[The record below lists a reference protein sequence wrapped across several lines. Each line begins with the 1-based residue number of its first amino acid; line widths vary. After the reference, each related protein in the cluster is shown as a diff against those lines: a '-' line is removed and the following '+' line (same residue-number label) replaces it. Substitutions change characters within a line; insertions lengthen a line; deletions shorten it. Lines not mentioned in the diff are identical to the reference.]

1 MSIAASSAQRSER
14 RSVPRRR
21 FQGRAWRETVSFYL
35 FISPWLLGFLALSVV
50 PLALGFAASLTNYD
64 GYNLDSLR
72 FRGVDNYL
80 RALDDP
86 EVWHAL
92 WRTVVFSIM
101 NVPLSIGLALL
112 LAILLNGAIPARGIF
127 RTIFYLPHILPIVAV
142 VWIWRI
148 FVDQNYGLVNGML
161 SWIWPD
167 TAIRW
172 TVDYPTQV
180 LTALTVWMGIGGG
193 MVIFLAGLQGVPN
206 ELKEA
211 ARIDGATT
219 PQLYRAVIVPLLTPV
234 IFFELVLTMIRSL
247 QTLVAPMLL
256 AGDQLAS
263 IPVRD
268 NYLLLV
274 HAYQQVFAQQRYGYG
289 LALIWMFL
297 VVIVALTYAVFKS
310 SKYWVYY
317 EVEQDGGQR

>member
-1 MSIAASSAQRSER
+1 
-14 RSVPRRR
+14 
-21 FQGRAWRETVSFYL
+21 
-35 FISPWLLGFLALSVV
+35 
-50 PLALGFAASLTNYD
+50 
-64 GYNLDSLR
+64 
-72 FRGVDNYL
+72 
-80 RALDDP
+80 
-86 EVWHAL
+86 
-92 WRTVVFSIM
+92 M
-101 NVPLSIGLALL
+101 NVPVSIGLALL
-112 LAILLNGAIPARGIF
+112 LAILLNGAIPGRGVF
-127 RTIFYLPHILPIVAV
+127 RTIFYLPHIIPIVAV

-148 FVDQNYGLVNGML
+148 FVDQNYGLLNGL
-161 SWIWPD
+161 LGFIWPD

-193 MVIFLAGLQGVPN
+193 MVIFLAGLQGIPS

-219 PQLYRAVIVPLLTPV
+219 FQLYRGVIVPLLTPV

-256 AGDQLAS
+256 AGEQLAS
-263 IPVRD
+263 IPARD

-297 VVIVALTYAVFKS
+297 VVIVALTYAVFRS
-310 SKYWVYY
+310 SRFWVYY
-317 EVEQDGGQR
+317 EVDQHGTKA

>member
-1 MSIAASSAQRSER
+1 MTIAATSTSRVA
-14 RSVPRRR
+14 PRRR
-21 FQGRAWRETVSFYL
+21 FQGRAWRETVSSYL
-35 FISPWLLGFLALSVV
+35 FISPWLLGFLGLSVV
-50 PLALGFAASLTNYD
+50 PLALGLAASLTNYD

-72 FRGVDNYL
+72 FRGLDNYA
-80 RALDDP
+80 RAFDDP

-92 WRTVVFSIM
+92 WRTAVFSVM

-112 LAILLNGAIPARGIF
+112 LAILLNGAIPARGVF
-127 RTIFYLPHILPIVAV
+127 RTVFYLPHVLPIVAV

-161 SWIWPD
+161 SWIWPN

-172 TVDYPTQV
+172 TVDFPTQV

-193 MVIFLAGLQGVPN
+193 MVIFLAGLQGIPN

-219 PQLYRAVIVPLLTPV
+219 PQLYRSVIVPLLTPV

-268 NYLLLV
+268 NYLFLV

-297 VVIVALTYAVFKS
+297 VVIVALTYAVFKTS
-310 SKYWVYY
+310 RYWVYY
-317 EVEQDGGQR
+317 EVDQDGGNR

>member
-1 MSIAASSAQRSER
+1 MTIAATSTTRPVA
-14 RSVPRRR
+14 RRR

-35 FISPWLLGFLALSVV
+35 FISPWLLGFIGLSVV
-50 PLALGFAASLTNYD
+50 PLALGLAASFTNYD
-64 GYNLDSLR
+64 GYNLDNLR
-72 FRGVDNYL
+72 FRGFDNYL
-80 RALDDP
+80 RAFDDP

-92 WRTVVFSIM
+92 WRTTVFSLM

-112 LAILLNGAIPARGIF
+112 LAILLNGAIPARGVF
-127 RTIFYLPHILPIVAV
+127 RTLFYLPHVIPIVAV
-142 VWIWRI
+142 VWIWRV
-148 FVDQNYGLVNGML
+148 FVDQNYGLVNGIL
-161 SWIWPD
+161 SWFWPN

-193 MVIFLAGLQGVPN
+193 MVIFLAGLQGIPG

-211 ARIDGATT
+211 ARIDGASM
-219 PQLYRAVIVPLLTPV
+219 PQLYRSIIVPLLTPV

-263 IPVRD
+263 IPTRD
-268 NYLLLV
+268 NYLFLV

-297 VVIVALTYAVFKS
+297 IVIVALTYAVFKS

-317 EVEQDGGQR
+317 EVEQDGGKR